1 MFFFYVFQPLL
12 ASEVNEKAMLGVSS
26 LINAYC
32 KKASCENDMEI
43 VSMVSSIADK
53 IGVGCFVDKNNINMV
68 GF

>member
-1 MFFFYVFQPLL
+1 MFFYVFQPLL

-43 VSMVSSIADK
+43 ASMVDK

>member
-1 MFFFYVFQPLL
+1 
-12 ASEVNEKAMLGVSS
+12 MLGVSS

-43 VSMVSSIADK
+43 ASMVSSIADK

>member
-1 MFFFYVFQPLL
+1 MWSDELKQICP
-12 ASEVNEKAMLGVSS
+12 
-26 LINAYC
+26 INAYC

-43 VSMVSSIADK
+43 ASMVSSIADK